1 MSFAAADGRITGL
14 LGPNGAGKSTC
25 LRILSTV
32 IEADS
37 GSARVGGI
45 DLTASPLAA
54 RRTLGVLPHSSGL
67 YNHLTGRENIEY
79 YGRLHGIGEEALA
92 TRVDALVERLD
103 LGSIA
108 GRKAKGFSQ
117 GERTKIALA
126 RALVHDPQHLL
137 LDEPTNGL
145 DVMATRHLRDWL
157 RELRGQGRCVLL
169 SSHVMQEVEALVDD
183 LVIIAAGRVTLSG
196 TPAELEAA
204 LSGPQP
210 RGDFRRSRAR
220 RGAQRRMSTLV
231 TVCRKEL
238 LETMR
243 ERRTLVS
250 LLLGPLF
257 GPLLFAVLIN
267 MTVSRSVSSLE
278 EVLEVPILGAERAPN
293 LMAHLQA
300 RNIKGLDSHDVASLD
315 EAAELVATGVH
326 DVVLV
331 IDEAFGSDFGTE
343 RAARVALV
351 FDRSKSRAASR
362 VGSACAAPSRPMG
375 SRSACCG

>member
-1 MSFAAADGRITGL
+1 MIEIDRISKRFGSVQALDAVSFAAADGRITGL

-45 DLTASPLAA
+45 DLMASPLAA

-79 YGRLHGIGEEALA
+79 YGRLHGIGDKALA
-92 TRVDALVERLD
+92 TRVDTLVERLD
-103 LGSIA
+103 LGSIS

-169 SSHVMQEVEALVDD
+169 SSHVMQEVEVLVDD

-196 TPAELEAA
+196 SPTSL
-204 LSGPQP
+204 
-210 RGDFRRSRAR
+210 
-220 RGAQRRMSTLV
+220 
-231 TVCRKEL
+231 KE
-238 LETMR
+238 R
-243 ERRTLVS
+243 FP
-250 LLLGPLF
+250 GH
-257 GPLLFAVLIN
+257 
-267 MTVSRSVSSLE
+267 SLE
-278 EVLEVPILGAERAPN
+278 EIFV
-293 LMAHLQA
+293 
-300 RNIKGLDSHDVASLD
+300 
-315 EAAELVATGVH
+315 EAVRGV
-326 DVVLV
+326 DR
-331 IDEAFGSDFGTE
+331 T
-343 RAARVALV
+343 AA
-351 FDRSKSRAASR
+351 
-362 VGSACAAPSRPMG
+362 
-375 SRSACCG
+375 